1 MFTNIFDVPC
11 LTKIVTFEY
20 KTHKLEH
27 SKATPYVFQLTNV
40 PAERVTHQ
48 AASIYP

>member
-1 MFTNIFDVPC
+1 MGLLHQIYVFLMFTIIFDVPC

-20 KTHKLEH
+20 KTHKLE
-27 SKATPYVFQLTNV
+27 
-40 PAERVTHQ
+40 RVTHQ